1 MSKNSSKT
9 LRIFWTIILATFVC
23 LVINLPRQFTLFGRT
38 LYKPNLSLNKNSTS
52 NLDLRLGLDLAG
64 GASLLYEIDTSQS
77 KPEDL
82 SQALESLKANI
93 ERRVNLFGV
102 SEANVQISKQ
112 DNQYRLKVELPGV
125 TDVNDAIN
133 LIGQTA
139 TLKFVGQ
146 IKEFPLEATSSAE
159 INFDDYYQDSGIN
172 GSHLV
177 RATPQPNP
185 QTGVMEVALEFNS
198 EGTKLFEQATT
209 TFLNKR
215 LAIFLDDELISAPLV
230 QVVIPDGKAVIS
242 GNFDIKTAKTF
253 SAQLNAGA
261 LTLPIKKIQEQQI
274 GATLGQDTI
283 RKGLRAGLV
292 GLGLVSFFMIGNYG
306 YLGAISGIS
315 LIISSFDQHVFP
327 LSFFQKLKYYYQQP
341 CQ

>member
-209 TFLNKR
+209 TFLNKTQ
-215 LAIFLDDELISAPLV
+215 F
-230 QVVIPDGKAVIS
+230 
-242 GNFDIKTAKTF
+242 
-253 SAQLNAGA
+253 
-261 LTLPIKKIQEQQI
+261 
-274 GATLGQDTI
+274 
-283 RKGLRAGLV
+283 
-292 GLGLVSFFMIGNYG
+292 
-306 YLGAISGIS
+306 
-315 LIISSFDQHVFP
+315 
-327 LSFFQKLKYYYQQP
+327 
-341 CQ
+341 